1 MNAFKID
8 KSKIEALNTR
18 YEEKAKEL
26 TALAKERDAQIEKI
40 GTYISAACCEIEDNK
55 KETGIT
61 ELSTI
66 LFLEAIITADGTKVS
81 SGLSI
86 NISVNPET
94 DYCQMSPRMKTNLC
108 IQAMNYIGCPEEIL
122 PLFTQNEREKVHF
135 RTSWLQTKSL
145 PKYAVESVLAYLAN
159 NNEKICEQIGHAL
172 SEEIEQQMENRI
184 IDAKNKID
192 IISDKNKEEL
202 DVTLD

>member
-26 TALAKERDAQIEKI
+26 TALAKERDEQLAKI
-40 GTYISAACCEIEDNK
+40 GTYLSTVCCEIEDNK

-61 ELSTI
+61 KLSTV
-66 LFLEAIITADGTKVS
+66 LFLENITTMDGAKLS
-81 SGLSI
+81 SDLSI
-86 NISVNPET
+86 NIDINPGT
-94 DYCQMSPRMKTNLC
+94 DYYQMSPRMKTDLH
-108 IQAMNYIGCPEEIL
+108 IQAMNYIGCPEETL
-122 PLFTQNEREKVHF
+122 PLFTQNEKKIHF
-135 RTSWLQTKSL
+135 CTSWVQAKSL

-159 NNEKICEQIGHAL
+159 NNEKICEQIGYAL
-172 SEEIEQQMENRI
+172 SAKIEQQMENRI
-184 IDAKNKID
+184 TDVKNKIE